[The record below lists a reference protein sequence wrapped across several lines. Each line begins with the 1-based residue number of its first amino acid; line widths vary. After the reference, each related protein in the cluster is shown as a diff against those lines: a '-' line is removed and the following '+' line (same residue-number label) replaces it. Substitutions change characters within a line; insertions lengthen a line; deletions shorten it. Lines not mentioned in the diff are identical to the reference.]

1 MYNIDLSFLKGK
13 NIEEALH
20 EEEYNNKYHNQVINC
35 IKTGCKNPE
44 HCFDVKEISS
54 KFENIV
60 DGNFMFVECKG
71 LVGDHFVKILQPES
85 NLQKGDFILVEF
97 EDCTEIA
104 KVVENGEIANYLYQT
119 HDKED
124 LHLSKYLRRLT
135 EEDENQFKRNMFEEV
150 KAREVFKE
158 KIKKHNLDM
167 KLVDVHWQFD
177 RKKIYFYYTA
187 EGRVDFR
194 ELAKDLAGLYKT
206 RIELR
211 QIGVRDEAKRVG
223 GLGTCGREY
232 CCVSF
237 MNNFKRISSQSANEQ
252 NPAVSMSKL
261 SGPCGKLKCCLS
273 FETENN

>member
-1 MYNIDLSFLKGK
+1 
-13 NIEEALH
+13 
-20 EEEYNNKYHNQVINC
+20 
-35 IKTGCKNPE
+35 
-44 HCFDVKEISS
+44 
-54 KFENIV
+54 
-60 DGNFMFVECKG
+60 
-71 LVGDHFVKILQPES
+71 LVGDHFVKNLQSAS

-104 KVVENGEIANYLYQT
+104 KVVENGEIANYLFQT

-124 LHLSKYLRRLT
+124 LHLSKFLRKLT

>member
-20 EEEYNNKYHNQVINC
+20 EEEYNDKYHNQIINC
-35 IKTGCKNPE
+35 IKSGCKNPE
-44 HCFDVKEISS
+44 HCFDVQEISE
-54 KFENIV
+54 KFNQNDDEQYL
-60 DGNFMFVECKG
+60 FVECKG
-71 LVGDHFVKILQPES
+71 LVGDHFIRVKQNSIQLK
-85 NLQKGDFILVEF
+85 KGDFVLVQLNE
-97 EDCTEIA
+97 CTEIA
-104 KVVENGEIANYLYQT
+104 KIIEDGDIANYLYHT
-119 HDKED
+119 HDKDE
-124 LHLSKYLRRLT
+124 LHVSNFIRIIT
-135 EEDENQFKRNMFEEV
+135 DEDENQFKRNMFEEV
-150 KAREVFKE
+150 KARTVFKD

-167 KLVDVHWQFD
+167 KLVDIHWQFD

-237 MNNFKRISSQSANEQ
+237 MSNFKRITSQTANEQ
-252 NPAVSMSKL
+252 NPSVSMSKL
-261 SGPCGKLKCCLS
+261 SRPCGKLKCCLS
-273 FETENN
+273 FEAENN